1 MKNRIKTGLFVLIV
15 LFSVIGVI
23 ETKVPWAESREMD
36 EVPVKGMVTMLDL
49 GAKSCIPCKMMT
61 PILEKLENVCKEKAA
76 IVFIDV
82 WKDRKP
88 AVRFGIRSIPT
99 QIFFDEEGKEVYRH
113 VGFMSENAIRTQLRK
128 MGIECA

>member
-1 MKNRIKTGLFVLIV
+1 MRKKIQIGLFSLLV
-15 LFSVIGVI
+15 LFAVTGWIASKVTWA
-23 ETKVPWAESREMD
+23 ETKEMD
-36 EVPVKGMVTMLDL
+36 TVPVKGMVTMLDL

-61 PILEKLENVCKEKAA
+61 PVLEKLENVCKEKAA

-113 VGFMSENAIRTQLRK
+113 VGFLSEKAIRAQLRK
-128 MGIECA
+128 MGVECA

>member
-1 MKNRIKTGLFVLIV
+1 MRKKIQIILFGLLALFAVTGWIA
-15 LFSVIGVI
+15 S
-23 ETKVPWAESREMD
+23 EVPWAESKEMD
-36 EVPVKGMVTMLDL
+36 EIPVKGMVTMLDL

-76 IVFIDV
+76 IVFVDV

-99 QIFFDEEGKEVYRH
+99 QIFFNEDGKEVYRH
-113 VGFMSENAIRTQLRK
+113 VGFMSEKAIRTQLRK